1 MNLLSA
7 PPILSRQPAVSCKH
21 RGMGELFIVT
31 WETSNAALGLGDVV
45 DAVEQT
51 GGLVRVR
58 SVMTGELVYAFLEH
72 LVPLPLGARRNDLRT
87 EDLVHTVRLALREC
101 ASSREARDVALTLV
115 GQAFPAVA

>member
-1 MNLLSA
+1 
-7 PPILSRQPAVSCKH
+7 
-21 RGMGELFIVT
+21 MGELFIVT

-45 DAVEQT
+45 DAVEQQ
-51 GGLVRVR
+51 GGRVRVR
-58 SVMTGELVYAFLEH
+58 SALTGELVYAFLEH
-72 LVPLPLGARRNDLRT
+72 VVPLPLGARRTDARI